1 MEAQACGLPC
11 IAFNTGGIK
20 EIIHHKK
27 TGFLVEPFKEN
38 DFKNKIQLFLD
49 DRKILKQFSIN
60 SRKHMVNNFSYEK
73 IKKKYEKL
81 YKKIL

>member
-20 EIIHHKK
+20 EIIHDKK

-38 DFKNKIQLFLD
+38 DFKTKFNFFLM
-49 DRKILKQFSIN
+49 I
-60 SRKHMVNNFSYEK
+60 EK
-73 IKKKYEKL
+73 F
-81 YKKIL
+81 